1 MGQLGNPT
9 HIAHICKSHKLTHK
23 PKFAKECNFFNPLL
37 INVENMNDQVKFRR
51 MLEILMLLSG
61 NFGYTIDEIAE
72 KFNTTPRT
80 IYRYIDTFKDVGFKV
95 IKPSGYY
102 RIDKK
107 DSKFRDL
114 SELVHFTKEEA
125 ILLSRAIHL
134 ISDENK
140 FKSDLYEKL
149 YYLFDKESIA
159 NNLITKEHSD
169 NALKLKKAVSS
180 GSTVLLKKYSSS
192 NSKTQ
197 KDRIVEPF
205 EFTSIYDSVWAYD
218 IEDELCKTFK
228 IARIGEVVFTGEN
241 QKFSLLHIKKEIDVF
256 RFSGNERIIIS
267 FNMTQTAYNLLI
279 EEYPLSESYITE
291 RDSNNFLFEGWV
303 TSFIGVSRFLLGL
316 MDEVSINNPDSL
328 RKYLNSKILKKK
340 F

>member
-1 MGQLGNPT
+1 
-9 HIAHICKSHKLTHK
+9 
-23 PKFAKECNFFNPLL
+23 
-37 INVENMNDQVKFRR
+37 

-61 NFGYTIDEIAE
+61 NFGYTINEIAE

-80 IYRYIDTFKDVGFKV
+80 IYRYIDTFKDVGYKV
-95 IKPSGYY
+95 IKQNGFF

-114 SELVHFTKEEA
+114 SELIHFTREEA

-149 YYLFDKESIA
+149 YYLFDKDSIA
-159 NNLITKEHSD
+159 NQLITREHSD
-169 NALKLKKAVSS
+169 NALRLKKAVSS
-180 GSTVLLKKYSSS
+180 EEKVILKNYSSS
-192 NSKTQ
+192 NSKTL
-197 KDRIVEPF
+197 KDRKVEPF

-218 IEDELCKTFK
+218 YEDKQCKTFK
-228 IARIGEVVFTGEN
+228 IARIGEVVLTGER
-241 QKFSLLHIKKEIDVF
+241 QEFKEQHIKKDIDVF
-256 RFSGNERIIIS
+256 RFSGLERINIS
-267 FNMTQTAYNLLI
+267 FHMSQTAYNLII
-279 EEYPLSESYITE
+279 EEYPLSEKYLTE
-291 RDSNNFLFEGWV
+291 IDSNDYVFNGWV

-328 RKYLNSKILKKK
+328 KEYLNLKISKIK

>member
-1 MGQLGNPT
+1 M
-9 HIAHICKSHKLTHK
+9 S
-23 PKFAKECNFFNPLL
+23 
-37 INVENMNDQVKFRR
+37 DQIKFRR

-61 NFGYTIDEIAE
+61 NFGYTINEIAD
-72 KFNTTPRT
+72 KFQTTPRT
-80 IYRYIDTFKDVGFKV
+80 IYRYIDTFKEVGFKV
-95 IKPSGYY
+95 IKQDGFF

-107 DSKFRDL
+107 ESKFRDL
-114 SELVHFTKEEA
+114 SELVHFSKEEA

-149 YYLFDKESIA
+149 YYLFDKDSIA
-159 NNLITKEHSD
+159 NNLITREHSD
-169 NALKLKKAVSS
+169 NALKLKRAVSS
-180 GSTVLLKKYSSS
+180 NEIVLLKSYSSS

-205 EFTSIYDSVWAYD
+205 EFTSIYDSVWALD
-218 IEDELCKTFK
+218 LDDQQCKTFK
-228 IARIGEVVFTGEN
+228 IARIGEVIFTGEN
-241 QKFSLLHIKKEIDVF
+241 QRFLESHVKKDIDVF
-256 RFSGNERIIIS
+256 RFGGDERINIS

-279 EEYPLSESYITE
+279 EEYPLSEDYITE
-291 RDSNNFLFEGWV
+291 KDSKDFVFNGWV

-316 MDEVSINNPDSL
+316 MDEVSINFPDTL
-328 RKYLNSKILKKK
+328 RNYLNTKISKKK

>member
-1 MGQLGNPT
+1 
-9 HIAHICKSHKLTHK
+9 
-23 PKFAKECNFFNPLL
+23 
-37 INVENMNDQVKFRR
+37 

-61 NFGYTIDEIAE
+61 NFGYTINEIAD
-72 KFNTTPRT
+72 KFQTTSRT
-80 IYRYIDTFKDVGFKV
+80 IYRYMDTFKEVGFKV
-95 IKPSGYY
+95 IKQDGFF

-149 YYLFDKESIA
+149 YYLFDKDSIA
-159 NNLITKEHSD
+159 NNLISREHSD
-169 NALKLKKAVSS
+169 NALKLKKVVSS
-180 GSTVLLKKYSSS
+180 GETVILKNYSSS
-192 NSKTQ
+192 NSNTQ
-197 KDRIVEPF
+197 KDRNVEPF

-218 IEDELCKTFK
+218 LEDKRCKTFK
-228 IARIGEVVFTGEN
+228 IARIGEVIFTGEN
-241 QKFSLLHIKKEIDVF
+241 QVFREFHIKKDIDVF
-256 RFSGNERIIIS
+256 KFNGDERINIS

-279 EEYPLSESYITE
+279 EEYPLSEKYITE
-291 RDSNNFLFEGWV
+291 KDSNNFLFNGWV
-303 TSFIGVSRFLLGL
+303 TSFIGISRFLLGL
-316 MDEVSINNPDSL
+316 MDEVSINIPDSL
-328 RKYLNSKILKKK
+328 RQYLNSKISKKK

>member
-1 MGQLGNPT
+1 
-9 HIAHICKSHKLTHK
+9 
-23 PKFAKECNFFNPLL
+23 
-37 INVENMNDQVKFRR
+37 

-61 NFGYTIDEIAE
+61 NFGYTINEIAE
-72 KFNTTPRT
+72 KFQTTSRT
-80 IYRYIDTFKDVGFKV
+80 IYRYIDTFKEVGFKV
-95 IKPSGYY
+95 IKQNGFF

-114 SELVHFTKEEA
+114 SELIHFTKEEA

-149 YYLFDKESIA
+149 YYLFDKESIV
-159 NNLITKEHSD
+159 NNLITREHSD

-180 GSTVLLKKYSSS
+180 GETVLLKNYSSS

-197 KDRIVEPF
+197 KDRTVEPF

-218 IEDELCKTFK
+218 LEDKQCKTFK
-228 IARIGEVVFTGEN
+228 IARIGEVFFTGEN
-241 QKFSLLHIKKEIDVF
+241 QKFTEFHIKKDIDVF
-256 RFSGNERIIIS
+256 RFCGTERINIS

-279 EEYPLSESYITE
+279 EEYPLSEKYINVKN
-291 RDSNNFLFEGWV
+291 SNNFLFNGWV

-316 MDEVSINNPDSL
+316 MDEVSINTPDSL
-328 RKYLNSKILKKK
+328 RKYLNSKISKKK